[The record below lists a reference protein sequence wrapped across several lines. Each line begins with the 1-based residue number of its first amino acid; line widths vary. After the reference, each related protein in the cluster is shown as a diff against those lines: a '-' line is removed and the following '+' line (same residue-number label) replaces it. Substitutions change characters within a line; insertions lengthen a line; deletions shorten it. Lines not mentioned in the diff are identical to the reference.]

1 MKIPQAIDK
10 IPKSVGP
17 LEQSTSV
24 SFTVERKVDIVGK
37 LFSGPNIKEKI
48 AVWLRET
55 GYSPALTYAIVTALH
70 WHARIGSMAAQPS
83 ESAIE
88 VLS

>member
-1 MKIPQAIDK
+1 MIPRFLTRFVKILQAIDK

-37 LFSGPNIKEKI
+37 LFSGPNIKKI

-70 WHARIGSMAAQPS
+70 
-83 ESAIE
+83 
-88 VLS
+88 